1 MMKKNNLSFN
11 FFKRESNI
19 IPLLFMFLIVI
30 CYYLANV
37 SLTLVGEQVAVR
49 FIRNGILVLSLVIPI
64 AAGMGLNFG
73 ITLGAM
79 AAQSAYLISLN
90 FNLQGG
96 IGVLITFIIS
106 IILSLFIGY
115 ILGKLMNKVKGKE
128 MITSIVIAALANYI
142 YQLIFMAGFGSV
154 IPIIND
160 KIALSTGLG
169 IKNMV
174 DLKSYK
180 EFFESF
186 GSIKIGG
193 ISVSIFLILL
203 VIFTGFVVYY
213 ILNTS
218 LGQKIKAV
226 GISEEKA
233 ENLGISVDKIRI
245 IVMIISTLLASI
257 GQFIYLEN
265 IGSLNVYTEHLN
277 TDVMSCAALL
287 AGGASIKRASVKN
300 ALYGTVILHI
310 LFVLSPLAGQNF
322 FSNVAL
328 GEYFRTFIMY
338 GVIAFALII
347 NIKLDNKRAK

>member
-1 MMKKNNLSFN
+1 MKNNNLSLN
-11 FFKRESNI
+11 FLKRQSSR

-30 CYYLANV
+30 CFYLANV

-73 ITLGAM
+73 ITIGAM
-79 AAQSAYLISLN
+79 AAQGAYLVSLN
-90 FNLQGG
+90 LNLQGR
-96 IGVLITFIIS
+96 IGVLVTFVIS
-106 IILSLFIGY
+106 VILALIIGY
-115 ILGKLMNKVKGKE
+115 ILGILMNKVKGKE

-142 YQLIFMAGFGSV
+142 YQLIFMAGFGTL
-154 IPIIND
+154 IPINNEN
-160 KIALSTGLG
+160 IALSTSIGV
-169 IKNMV
+169 KNMV

-180 EFFESF
+180 GFFESF

-193 ISVSIFLILL
+193 ISVSIFLIIV
-203 VIFTGFVVYY
+203 VIFTGFIVYY

-218 LGQKIKAV
+218 LGQRIKAI

-233 ENLGISVDKIRI
+233 ANLGISVDKTRI
-245 IVMIISTLLASI
+245 IVIIISTVLAAI
-257 GQFIYLEN
+257 GQFIYLQN

-322 FSNVAL
+322 FDNVAL

-338 GVIAFALII
+338 GVIAFALVI
-347 NIKLDNKRAK
+347 NIKLDNNRAK

>member
-1 MMKKNNLSFN
+1 MKDCNLPFNLS
-11 FFKRESNI
+11 KRKNMV

-30 CYYLANV
+30 CFYLANV
-37 SLTLVGEQVAVR
+37 SLTLVVEQVSVR

-79 AAQSAYLISLN
+79 SAQAAYLISLN
-90 FNLQGG
+90 LNLQGG
-96 IGVLITFIIS
+96 LGVLVTFIIS
-106 IILSLFIGY
+106 IILAIFIGY
-115 ILGKLMNKVKGKE
+115 ILGRLMNQVKGKE
-128 MITSIVIAALANYI
+128 MITSIVIAALGNYI
-142 YQLIFMAGFGSV
+142 YQLIFMTAFGSL
-154 IPIIND
+154 IPINNE
-160 KIALSTGLG
+160 KIGLSTGIG

-174 DLKSYK
+174 DLRSYK

-193 ISVSIFLILL
+193 ISVSIFLIVV
-203 VIFTGFVVYY
+203 VIFTGFIVYY
-213 ILNTS
+213 ILNTP

-226 GISEEKA
+226 GISEDKA
-233 ENLGISVDKIRI
+233 ENLGISVDRTRI
-245 IVMIISTLLASI
+245 IVMIISTILAAI
-257 GQFIYLEN
+257 GQFIYLQN

-322 FSNVAL
+322 FTNVAL

-338 GVIAFALII
+338 GVIAFSLVV
-347 NIKLDNKRAK
+347 NIKIDNKRSD